1 VNHTYKLSL
10 WGAILEVQATQDPWS
25 GSGVIVL
32 NELSGNE
39 RSEELSMESLD
50 EEAPCVAMDVQL
62 NKLKSADF
70 ERGYL
75 HWCSG

>member
-1 VNHTYKLSL
+1 L
-10 WGAILEVQATQDPWS
+10 WRTVLEVQPTQDPRG

-62 NKLKSADF
+62 NKLKSAKF
-70 ERGYL
+70 KRGYL
-75 HWCSG
+75 HWCSC